1 MSCSDIPFIAALG
14 RRDRSEFISPLL
26 NNGPVALDD
35 NVFADVV
42 VVDSEP
48 DNENAKPEALVIK
61 AKM

>member
-1 MSCSDIPFIAALG
+1 MSCSDIPFVAALG

-26 NNGPVALDD
+26 NGPVALDD
-35 NVFADVV
+35 NVVADVV